1 MAPRMTTRGLKYF
14 IVFAALIFA
23 SRCTTVQKAK
33 TGADAFDRKQYFL
46 AASLYEKEFGANSE
60 KNIRAKLA
68 YGAAMSYQKTNETP
82 RSIQWFRE
90 AAELGFGDVAWRQYG
105 LALIQNRQYEEAI
118 AVFDSR
124 LQEKGNSEEFRLLL
138 SSARQAKALYLD
150 KLDIYEVNP
159 LPVNTVASEYAPV
172 ISVRGELLFT
182 SDRPAG
188 TGEENYKWTGR
199 KFSDL
204 FSTTENGSEANLL
217 DPMINTTANEGTACF
232 SLDGNIL
239 FFTRCGL
246 SLDQPDAYCK
256 IFVTKRDGP
265 GWSEPL
271 ALSFQKEQV
280 NYMHPCL
287 AASDSVLFFVSDN
300 ERGEGGFDIYYSEWA
315 DDDWS
320 EPERLGK
327 RINSPSNEKF
337 PFMFRDT
344 LYFASDRL
352 GGLGGLDIYKSFVN
366 ENGEWQPPINLKSP
380 INSSEDD
387 FALVIDPESEA
398 DGNVHGFFSSSREGG
413 MGKDD
418 LYRFTRTKTDESV
431 LTARDREKT
440 EDSAAL
446 KKTIRYQAFLS
457 IHVVQTIRENPD
469 DPNSRVIDKKPI
481 PNTLVLLRE
490 GATPV
495 QLRTN
500 NNGNILREISYDE
513 NYFVLATATGLLN
526 ASKEINT
533 FQARDENNPTKT
545 FNVEIALDKAYT
557 GKEVI
562 IPDIFYDLDKWD
574 IRPDAEPPLN
584 SLVQLLK
591 DNPRIRIQLSSHTD
605 CRGTDE
611 YNQEL
616 SQKRAQAAIEFLI
629 KNGIDGSRLV
639 PKGFGE
645 TQMVNLCVCEQCT
658 EDEHQANRRTTF
670 IILD

>member
-1 MAPRMTTRGLKYF
+1 MKSFFVIT
-14 IVFAALIFA
+14 ALIIA
-23 SRCTTVQKAK
+23 ARCTTVQKAK

-46 AASLYEKEFGANSE
+46 AASLYEKEFGANAE
-60 KNIRAKLA
+60 RNIRAKLA
-68 YGAAMSYQKTNETP
+68 YGAAMSYQKTNETA
-82 RSIQWFRE
+82 RSIPWFRE

-105 LALIQNRQYEEAI
+105 LALIQNRAYDEAI
-118 AVFDSR
+118 AVFESR

-150 KLDIYEVNP
+150 KLDIYEVYP
-159 LPVNTVASEYAPV
+159 LPVNTEASEYAPV

-182 SDRPAG
+182 SDRPSG

-204 FSTTENGSEANLL
+204 FTATEGSSEATLL
-217 DPMINTTANEGTACF
+217 DPAINTTANEGTACF
-232 SLDGNIL
+232 SQDGNIL

-256 IFVTKRDGP
+256 LFVTKRDGA
-265 GWSEPL
+265 GWSEPQVL
-271 ALSFQKEQV
+271 AFQKEQV

-287 AASDSVLFFVSDN
+287 AASDSVLFFVSDH
-300 ERGEGGFDIYYSEWA
+300 ERGEGGFDIYYSEWKE
-315 DDDWS
+315 DDWS

-366 ENGEWQPPINLKSP
+366 ENGDWQPPINLKSP
-380 INSSEDD
+380 LNSSEDD
-387 FALVIDPESEA
+387 FALIIDPGSSE
-398 DGNVHGFFSSSREGG
+398 DGQVHGFFSSSREGG

-418 LYRFTRTKTDESV
+418 LYRFVRTKADESI
-431 LTARDREKT
+431 LIAQEPGKP

-446 KKTIRYQAFLS
+446 KKPVRYQAYLS
-457 IHVVQTIRENPD
+457 IRVVQTIRENPD
-469 DPNSRVIDKKPI
+469 DPNSRVIGKNPI

-490 GATPV
+490 GATPI

-500 NNGNILREISYDE
+500 NNGNVLREINYDE
-513 NYFVLATATGLLN
+513 NYFVLATAPGLLN
-526 ASKEINT
+526 ASREISTYNE
-533 FQARDENNPTKT
+533 RDENNPTKT
-545 FNVEIALDKAYT
+545 FNVEITLDRPFT
-557 GKEVI
+557 GKEVL

-584 SLVQLLK
+584 TLVQLLK

-611 YNQEL
+611 YNLDL
-616 SQKRAQAAIEFLI
+616 SQKRAQAAIEYLI
-629 KNGIDGSRLV
+629 KNGIDVNRLL
-639 PKGFGE
+639 PKGYGE
-645 TQMVNLCVCEQCT
+645 TQLINKCICEQCT

-670 IILD
+670 IVLE